1 MQHICLYF
9 QVHQPYRLKRY
20 RFFNIGEDR
29 KYFDDFENRMH
40 MQRIA
45 NDSYLYTNK
54 ILLDLI
60 KKHKKKFKVSFSI
73 SGMALEQFKEFA
85 PEVLESFKEL
95 AKTGSVEFLAET
107 YSHSLISMF
116 DKDEFK
122 LQVNEHVKAIKK
134 YFGQTPKV
142 FRNTELIYDNLIG
155 QAVSEMGY
163 KAMITEGAKHIL
175 GWKSPNVLYYNVLK
189 PELKLILKN
198 YKLSDDIAFRF
209 SDEAWDEYPLTA
221 KKYASWI
228 NELDDKQ
235 EIVNLFMDY
244 ETFGEHQKAHTG
256 IFDFLKTFPAEIIK
270 NKKFKF
276 ATPSEIAK
284 KHEPVAS
291 MNVPYAISWA
301 DEERDL
307 TAWLGNEM
315 QKEAFNKL
323 YELLP
328 KIKIIKRPDLQKAWR
343 YLQTSDHFYYMST
356 KILSDGMVHDYFN
369 PFNSP
374 YDAFI
379 NYMNVLSDFQLRVNE
394 AYEQSIPE
402 EPEDIMNKIKDFEK
416 KIYDLYLIL
425 NKPAMIERVK
435 PIFAAIEKTKKEYVA
450 IAGTKKTVKALPK
463 KKIVVSKSK
472 KKPTKKISVKKR
484 TSKKDIIKKDDLTKI
499 EGIGPKISSILFDAG
514 INTFKK
520 LSKAKGEKISEILI
534 KFGGN
539 AYKRFNP
546 STWGEQANLTD
557 SGKWDALKKLQDKL
571 DGGRKK

>member
-29 KYFDDFENRMH
+29 HYFDDFENRSH

-45 NDSYLYTNK
+45 NNSYLYTNK

-60 KKHKKKFKVSFSI
+60 KKHKNKFKVSFSI
-73 SGMALEQFKEFA
+73 TGLALEQFQEYA

-95 AKTGSVEFLAET
+95 AKTGQVEFLAET

-122 LQVNEHVKAIKK
+122 LQVTEHVQAIKK
-134 YFGQTPKV
+134 HFGQTPKI

-155 QAVSEMGY
+155 DTIAEMGFD
-163 KAMITEGAKHIL
+163 AMVTEGAKHIL

-209 SDEAWDEYPLTA
+209 SDKAWDEYPLTA
-221 KKYASWI
+221 QKYASWI
-228 NELDDKQ
+228 ADLDEK
-235 EIVNLFMDY
+235 EEVVNLFMDY
-244 ETFGEHQKAHTG
+244 ETFGEHQKAHSG
-256 IFDFLKTFPAEIIK
+256 IFEFLKILPDEIIG
-270 NKKFKF
+270 NTNFKF
-276 ATPSEIAK
+276 ATPSEVAK

-315 QKEAFNKL
+315 QKEAFDKL
-323 YELLP
+323 YSLSE
-328 KIKIIKRPDLQKAWR
+328 KVRCIKNPDLKKAWR

-356 KILSDGMVHDYFN
+356 KIMADGMVHEYFN
-369 PFNSP
+369 PYSSP

-379 NYMNVLSDFQLRVNE
+379 NYMNVLSDFQIRVNE
-394 AYEQSIPE
+394 AYEQIIPE
-402 EPEDIMNKIKDFEK
+402 EPADILNKIKDYEK
-416 KIYDLYLIL
+416 KIYDLYLSL
-425 NKPAMIERVK
+425 NKPIMIEKVK
-435 PIFAAIEKTKKEYVA
+435 PIFAAIEKQKEEYIA
-450 IAGTKKTVKALPK
+450 IAGTKKAVKSLPKRAAAKKIIKKTVAKKPVVKKAKTVK
-463 KKIVVSKSK
+463 KKITSK
-472 KKPTKKISVKKR
+472 KKPN
-484 TSKKDIIKKDDLTKI
+484 SKK
-499 EGIGPKISSILFDAG
+499 
-514 INTFKK
+514 
-520 LSKAKGEKISEILI
+520 
-534 KFGGN
+534 
-539 AYKRFNP
+539 
-546 STWGEQANLTD
+546 
-557 SGKWDALKKLQDKL
+557 
-571 DGGRKK
+571 

>member
-29 KYFDDFENRMH
+29 RYFDDFENKMH

-45 NDSYLYTNK
+45 YDSYLYTNK

-60 KKHKKKFKVSFSI
+60 KKYKNKFKVSFSI
-73 SGMALEQFKEFA
+73 TGLALEQFQEYA

-95 AKTGSVEFLAET
+95 AKTGQVEFLAET

-122 LQVNEHVKAIKK
+122 LQVNEHIQTIKK
-134 YFGQTPKV
+134 HFGKTPKV

-155 QAVSEMGY
+155 ETVSEMGF

-209 SDEAWDEYPLTA
+209 SNKTWDEYPLTSE
-221 KKYASWI
+221 KYASWI
-228 NELDDKQ
+228 AELDNKQ
-235 EIVNLFMDY
+235 EVVNIFMDY
-244 ETFGEHQKAHTG
+244 ETFGEHQKSHTG
-256 IFDFLKTFPAEIIK
+256 IFGFLQTFPQEVFK
-270 NKKFKF
+270 QTKFKF

-323 YELLP
+323 YALSGKMKL
-328 KIKIIKRPDLQKAWR
+328 IKKPDLKKAWR
-343 YLQTSDHFYYMST
+343 YLQASDHFYYMST
-356 KILSDGMVHDYFN
+356 KILSDGLVHDYFN
-369 PFNSP
+369 PYNSP

-379 NYMNVLSDFQLRVNE
+379 NYMNVLSDFQIRVE
-394 AYEQSIPE
+394 DAYEQIIPE
-402 EPEDIMNKIKDFEK
+402 EPEKILIKIKDYEEK
-416 KIYDLYLIL
+416 IQNLYKEL
-425 NKPAMIERVK
+425 NKPIMIEKAK
-435 PIFAAIEKTKKEYVA
+435 PIFAAIEKTKKEYLA
-450 IAGTKKTVKALPK
+450 ISGSKKSTKASTKKPVSKTAKKPPIAK
-463 KKIVVSKSK
+463 KKITSKSTVKKTSAKKTQK
-472 KKPTKKISVKKR
+472 KKS
-484 TSKKDIIKKDDLTKI
+484 
-499 EGIGPKISSILFDAG
+499 
-514 INTFKK
+514 
-520 LSKAKGEKISEILI
+520 
-534 KFGGN
+534 
-539 AYKRFNP
+539 
-546 STWGEQANLTD
+546 
-557 SGKWDALKKLQDKL
+557 
-571 DGGRKK
+571 

>member
-20 RFFNIGEDR
+20 RFFNIGEDSQ
-29 KYFDDFENRMH
+29 YFDDFENRMH

-45 NDSYLYTNK
+45 NDSYLYANK

-60 KKHKKKFKVSFSI
+60 RKHKNMFKVSFSI
-73 SGMALEQFKEFA
+73 SGIALEQFQEFA

-95 AKTGSVEFLAET
+95 AKTGNVEFLAET

-116 DKDEFK
+116 DKNEFK
-122 LQVNEHVKAIKK
+122 LQVEEHVKLIKK
-134 YFGQTPKV
+134 HFGQTPKV

-155 QAVSEMGY
+155 KAVSEMGY

-209 SDEAWDEYPLTA
+209 SDKAWDQYPLTA
-221 KKYASWI
+221 KKYANWI
-228 NELDDKQ
+228 NDLDDKD
-235 EIVNLFMDY
+235 EVVNLFMDY

-256 IFDFLKTFPAEIIK
+256 IFEFLKALPDEIIK
-270 NKKFKF
+270 NKKFRF

-291 MNVPYAISWA
+291 MNIPYAISWA

-323 YELLP
+323 YALLP
-328 KIKIIKRPDLQKAWR
+328 KIKLIKRPDLQKAWR

-356 KILSDGMVHDYFN
+356 KILSDGIVHDYFN

-379 NYMNVLSDFQLRVNE
+379 NYMNVLSDFQLRVDE
-394 AYEQSIPE
+394 LYEQIIPA
-402 EPEDIMNKIKDFEK
+402 EPEAVLSKIKDYEK
-416 KIYDLYLIL
+416 KIYDLYLLL
-425 NKPAMIERVK
+425 NKPAMIERIK
-435 PIFAAIEKTKKEYVA
+435 PIFTAIEKTKEEFIA
-450 IAGTKKTVKALPK
+450 IASTKKPTKALPKIKKPTKSKNKVARKSPIKKKTIKKTVK
-463 KKIVVSKSK
+463 
-472 KKPTKKISVKKR
+472 KP
-484 TSKKDIIKKDDLTKI
+484 DDLTKI
-499 EGIGPKISSILFDAG
+499 EGIGPKLSQVLSDAG

-520 LSKAKGEKISEILI
+520 ISNTKATKISEILV
-534 KFGGN
+534 KAGGR

-546 STWGEQANLTD
+546 ETWAQQAKLAHEE
-557 SGKWDALKKLQDKL
+557 KWDALKKLQDRL
-571 DGGRKK
+571 IGGRKK